1 MPRDKFLQQVADYY
15 LCSATD
21 LSSLTMVFPNKRS
34 AMFMRKY
41 LKEGMRQVSF
51 MPKLVSVTY
60 FIQQF
65 DSARLA
71 ENTELLFALY
81 RAYCRV
87 LRRHGREEQLR
98 DFDSFVFWG
107 SVLLEDYND
116 VDADM
121 VDAEQLFKN
130 LSGVQEISANYLTEG
145 QIEVAR
151 ELWGGRDLH
160 YDVERFWN
168 HMPDVQGEATTSAK
182 FLNFWEIMGELH
194 SEFIAELSAGADP
207 IAYSGLQ
214 SRRASEAIS
223 SMGAD
228 DFSGRRYA
236 FVGFNVQPASRV
248 RIFKHLSRLGVADF
262 FWDTASPYLRSDT
275 SATGAGAATFVR
287 ELSRSLP
294 SPSGFTLKPV
304 SGQPAVDIIS
314 VPSNVGQVKTA
325 VNILRKW
332 VDQGIINPSDLV
344 NTAVVLADEQLLQ
357 PLLHSLDPILSPV
370 NITMGISLSATPFA
384 SLLSSV
390 ISMQLRARRI
400 HGEIHFFYQDVC
412 EVLSHPHISMIAP
425 EESRRVKDE
434 IVRGRQYNVSVA
446 WLIEHCHIL
455 YPVFRPVADLRSAC
469 DVTAYTLGVVDL
481 LQSAL
486 EAGAS
491 SDAYEFSI
499 LRSYREEIIKIS
511 SLADS
516 YGVEMRESTFFALL
530 QRALGRIVVNFS
542 GKPLVGLQIMG
553 ISDTRVLD
561 FDNVIMLS
569 MNERVFPQRNFDAS
583 LIPPALRAG
592 YGMPTRQRR
601 ESADA
606 YRFFRLI
613 GRARNVALLFDSRA
627 VGLSSGEMSRFLLQL
642 KHLYRVDEKSVDLLA
657 LSDTQE
663 SITVHKTADVIAD
676 LRRFRPGGDLRLSA
690 SALKTYLSCPL
701 KFYLQYVR
709 QMRGETEV
717 TDYVDDAS
725 YGSVLHSVLDKVY
738 EPYRQQLITEV
749 TINTMLSADI
759 ESLAARELNAIFY
772 KGRYDANLSRMPG
785 EGKVLAKVIARYV
798 RETLKA
804 EKRLAPYTY
813 VDSEMCNGQVG
824 TWTVGPHTF
833 NFTMSVDRVDRLDA
847 GTLRFTDY
855 KTGSDNIIARD
866 VPALFTDYKNGGIFQ
881 VLTYCL
887 AYRDIYGFDGDIVPM
902 IYKIVTV
909 ARDGLNEIAFG
920 TDKNNIP
927 LRSFRDVL
935 PEFEPLFAE
944 IIRCIFEESDEHP
957 FIQCADETG
966 CAFCKFAR
974 MCRRLPA

>member
-1 MPRDKFLQQVADYY
+1 MPREKFLQQVADYY
-15 LCSATD
+15 LQSGAD
-21 LSSLTMVFPNKRS
+21 LASLTMVFPNKRS

-71 ENTELLFALY
+71 ENTELLFVLY

-87 LRRHGREEQLR
+87 LRRHGRQEQVR

-107 SVLLEDYND
+107 SVLLEDFND

-121 VDAEQLFKN
+121 VDASQLFKN
-130 LSGVQEISANYLTEG
+130 LRGVQEISANYLTEG
-145 QIEVAR
+145 QLEVAR
-151 ELWGGRDLH
+151 ELWGGRDLR

-168 HMPDVQGEATTSAK
+168 HMPDAAGEEATSAK

-194 SEFIAELSAGADP
+194 AEFISDLSARPDP
-207 IAYSGLQ
+207 VAYSGLQ
-214 SRRASEAIS
+214 SRRAAEVIS
-223 SMGAD
+223 AMGAD
-228 DFSGRRYA
+228 DFAGRRYA

-248 RIFKHLSRLGVADF
+248 RIFKHLRRLGVADF
-262 FWDTASPYLRSDT
+262 FWDTASPYLRSGT
-275 SATGAGAATFVR
+275 SSYGGGASAFVGP
-287 ELSRSLP
+287 LSRSLP
-294 SPSGFTLKPV
+294 SPPDFSLMPV
-304 SGQPAVDIIS
+304 TREPDVEIVS

-325 VNILRKW
+325 ANILRQW
-332 VDQGIINPSDLV
+332 VRDGRVNTADLV

-357 PLLHSLDPILSPV
+357 PLLHTLDPILSPV

-412 EVLSHPHISMIAP
+412 EVLSHPHIAMIAP
-425 EESRRVKDE
+425 EESRRAMDD
-434 IVRGRQYNVSVA
+434 IMRGRQYNVPVP
-446 WLIEHCHIL
+446 WLREHCGIL
-455 YPVFRPVADLRSAC
+455 RPLFSPVSDVRASG
-469 DVTAYTLGVVDL
+469 DVTSYTLGVVDL
-481 LQSAL
+481 LQEGL
-486 EAGAS
+486 DDGAS
-491 SDAYEFSI
+491 ADAYEFRI
-499 LRSYREEIIKIS
+499 LQAYRAEIQKIS
-511 SLADS
+511 SLAET
-516 YGVEMRESTFFALL
+516 YGVEMQESTFFAMLE
-530 QRALGRIVVNFS
+530 RALGRIVVNFS

-569 MNERVFPQRNFDAS
+569 MNERVFPKRNFDTS

-606 YRFFRLI
+606 YQFYRLI

-642 KHLYRVDEKSVDLLA
+642 KHLYRVREKSVTFAA
-657 LSDTQE
+657 LSDTPE
-663 SITVHKTADVIAD
+663 SITVHKTADVVAD

-709 QMRGETEV
+709 QMRGEVEV

-725 YGSVLHSVLDKVY
+725 YGSVVHSVLDRIY
-738 EPYRQQLITEV
+738 DPYRGQLITEV
-749 TINTMLSADI
+749 TLNTMLAADI
-759 ESLAARELNAIFY
+759 ESLAARELNAFFY

-785 EGKVLAKVIARYV
+785 EGKVLAKVIARYA
-798 RETLKA
+798 REILKA
-804 EKRLAPYTY
+804 EKRLVPYTY
-813 VDSEMCNGQVG
+813 VDSEMCNGQVRP
-824 TWTVGPHTF
+824 WTVGGHTF

-866 VPALFTDYKNGGIFQ
+866 VPSLFADHKNGGIFQ

-887 AYRDIYGFDGDIVPM
+887 AYRDMYGYDGDIVPM

-909 ARDGLNEIAFG
+909 ARDGLQGIAFG
-920 TDKNNIP
+920 TERNNAP
-927 LRSFRDVL
+927 LRSFCDVL
-935 PEFEPLFAE
+935 PEFEPLLSDV
-944 IIRCIFEESDEHP
+944 IHGIFEENDDRPFTQCDDES
-957 FIQCADETG
+957 G